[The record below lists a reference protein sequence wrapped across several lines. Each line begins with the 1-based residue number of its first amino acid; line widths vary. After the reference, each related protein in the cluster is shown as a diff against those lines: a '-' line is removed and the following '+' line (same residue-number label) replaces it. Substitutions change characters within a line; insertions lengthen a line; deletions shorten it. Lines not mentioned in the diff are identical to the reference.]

1 MFFRVNESCSEFE
14 EAAEK
19 LIFLKKSND
28 MLEGASCEL
37 SEKVS
42 FLTTQNQKLEQVSSL
57 RAFKHGCA
65 VTE

>member
-1 MFFRVNESCSEFE
+1 MKESCSEFE

-19 LIFLKKSND
+19 ILLLKKSND

-42 FLTTQNQKLEQVSSL
+42 FLTTQNQKLEQVSTVL
-57 RAFKHGCA
+57 
-65 VTE
+65 